1 MLYEGYMSFNQYQTY
16 YRIIKPD
23 HSTKTPLVMLHGG
36 PGSTHNYFEIFDE
49 FAQKYK
55 QPIIMYD
62 QIGCGNSSIPNDP
75 SIYNRQTWL
84 KELDALVNR
93 LQLSSFH
100 LLGQS
105 FGGML
110 AIMYLCDYQPIN
122 VKSVILSSTLSD
134 ANLWRQEQQRM
145 IKELPLNLQQAIALA
160 QETGDF
166 TSSEYLKAN
175 EEFMLRHC
183 APHFTKN
190 DPEPLWRPK
199 KSGTLAYQTAW
210 GPNEYSPLGNLADY
224 NYTAKLHQIKIPS
237 LIISGTDDLCTPL
250 VAKTMFDNLPD
261 AKWELFANCRHMPFV
276 ENYPKYCQ
284 ILADWLN
291 EYN

>member
-1 MLYEGYMSFNQYQTY
+1 MLHEGYMSFNQYQTY
-16 YRIIKPD
+16 YRIIKPA

-84 KELDALVNR
+84 KELDALIKH

-110 AIMYLCDYQPIN
+110 AIMYLCDYQPTN

-134 ANLWRQEQQRM
+134 ANLWGQEQQRM

>member
-1 MLYEGYMSFNQYQTY
+1 MSFNQYQTY
-16 YRIIKPD
+16 YRIIKPA

-84 KELDALVNR
+84 KELDALIKH
-93 LQLSSFH
+93 LQLSSSH

-110 AIMYLCDYQPIN
+110 AIMYLCDYQPTN

-134 ANLWRQEQQRM
+134 ANLWGQEQQRM

>member
-1 MLYEGYMSFNQYQTY
+1 MKIAIVPN
-16 YRIIKPD
+16 R
-23 HSTKTPLVMLHGG
+23 
-36 PGSTHNYFEIFDE
+36 STHNYFEIFDE

-84 KELDALVNR
+84 KELDALIKH

-110 AIMYLCDYQPIN
+110 AIMYLCDYQPTN

-134 ANLWRQEQQRM
+134 ANLWGQEQQRM

>member
-16 YRIIKPD
+16 YRIIKPA

-84 KELDALVNR
+84 KELDALIKH
-93 LQLSSFH
+93 LQLSSSH

-110 AIMYLCDYQPIN
+110 AIMYLCDYQPTN

-134 ANLWRQEQQRM
+134 ANLWGQEQQRM

>member
-16 YRIIKPD
+16 YRIIKPA

-84 KELDALVNR
+84 KELDALIKH

-110 AIMYLCDYQPIN
+110 AIMYLCDYQPTN

-134 ANLWRQEQQRM
+134 ANLWGQEQQRM

>member
-16 YRIIKPD
+16 YRIIKPA

-84 KELDALVNR
+84 KELDALIKH
-93 LQLSSFH
+93 LQLSSSH

-110 AIMYLCDYQPIN
+110 VIMYLCDYQPTN

-134 ANLWRQEQQRM
+134 ANLWGQEQQRM